1 MKLHMILLIK
11 LKFDTMKIQDLKDI
25 LLKNKVE
32 CK

>member
-11 LKFDTMKIQDLKDI
+11 LKFDTMEIQDLKDI

>member
-1 MKLHMILLIK
+1 MKLYMILLIK
-11 LKFDTMKIQDLKDI
+11 LKFDTMEIQDLKDI